1 MMNRILK
8 RPMFRM
14 GGRSDDGIMSVRSGY
29 ANGGPS
35 LDAIIAG
42 KKLQKPGTTIIT
54 DDYIRDKYN
63 KYLDTLY
70 TGDIPDIDIAY
81 GMQVVPPVSPKD
93 AGILEFS
100 KTQPEK
106 SFELFKQE
114 SGLGDKQKEQKQI
127 AKDAGL
133 DLFPEI
139 KIGEP
144 SNVPGT
150 PIVPNPQKK
159 VETTGGETSER
170 QSDTEVVKDYIDMFK
185 TALGSEDD
193 NTRRQK
199 YLALA
204 QFGAN
209 LLGQP
214 GGDLTGAVGRAAS
227 PAISTF
233 GKALS
238 DQRAAEREIA
248 ALGAQAALKKM
259 DPGSIGKAIEDIMA
273 ANPELTRKEALD
285 IAVRSGGATSARL
298 SEERRQAVTGV
309 LSSEGLDDAAA
320 NRASGKIIASE
331 IPDYKFSLLPAEPKE
346 GEYYYD
352 KKGKIYQGQKDGEVR
367 EILN

>member
-1 MMNRILK
+1 
-8 RPMFRM
+8 MFRM

-35 LDAIIAG
+35 LEETIAG
-42 KKLQKPGTTIIT
+42 VKLEEPGKTLFT
-54 DDYIRDKYN
+54 DDFIRGAFDKFKSQYFP
-63 KYLDTLY
+63 
-70 TGDIPDIDIAY
+70 GEEPSMEDIGGY
-81 GMQVVPPVSPKD
+81 GEITAPTD
-93 AGILEFS
+93 AEDRGIMKFLTE
-100 KTQPEK
+100 QPEK
-106 SFELFKQE
+106 SFELFKK
-114 SGLGDKQKEQKQI
+114 GKLGGTDFGAKQKEQKKI

-133 DLFPEI
+133 NLFPDV
-139 KIGEP
+139 KIADKNTDTQINLNTE
-144 SNVPGT
+144 N
-150 PIVPNPQKK
+150 N
-159 VETTGGETSER
+159 ETDTSGKR
-170 QSDTEVVKDYIDMFK
+170 QSDTEVMKDYIDMFK

-214 GGDLTGAVGRAAS
+214 GGDLTGAGGRAAS

-273 ANPELTRKEALD
+273 ANPKLSRKEALE